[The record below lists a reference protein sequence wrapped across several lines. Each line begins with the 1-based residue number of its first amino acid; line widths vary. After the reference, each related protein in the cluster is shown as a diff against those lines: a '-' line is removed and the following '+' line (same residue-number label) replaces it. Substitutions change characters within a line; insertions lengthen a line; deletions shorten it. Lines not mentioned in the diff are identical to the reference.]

1 MAHTYAKRVIV
12 GSGHAAGTVG
22 FCAARPDMKP
32 IPALPIQPATAIG
45 DGSLPMCHGGSRSET
60 PGTAGTEIPNVLAT
74 ISEPLASRMC
84 VDPNTCPAND
94 DRPRPVLEAAA

>member
-1 MAHTYAKRVIV
+1 MAHTHAERMMV
-12 GSGHAAGTVG
+12 GSGGAGGTAG
-22 FCAARPDMKP
+22 LCAARADLKP
-32 IPALPIQPATAIG
+32 ILAPLIQPASAIG
-45 DGSLPMCHGGSRSET
+45 DGSLPMRHGGSRSET
-60 PGTAGTEIPNVLAT
+60 HGTAGTEIPNVLVT